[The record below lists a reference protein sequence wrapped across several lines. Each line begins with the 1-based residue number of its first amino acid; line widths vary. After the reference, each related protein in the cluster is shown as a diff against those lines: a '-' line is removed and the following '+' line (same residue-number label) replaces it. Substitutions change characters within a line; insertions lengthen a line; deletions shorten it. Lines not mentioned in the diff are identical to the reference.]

1 MMKQFKLCCTKSHG
15 KLILPLLFF
24 LLLLLLL
31 LLPSPRSLTGDQ
43 IFIEKL
49 EKKYGDDY
57 AGICTC
63 AASQKNVIALL

>member
-15 KLILPLLFF
+15 KLI
-24 LLLLLLL
+24 LL